1 MCALKERE
9 YLKGASGV
17 LSDLIAPPRSTKEE
31 KERAASS
38 GTATDTWRGLKSGG
52 DREGKSV

>member
-38 GTATDTWRGLKSGG
+38 GTATDTWRGLKRGG
-52 DREGKSV
+52 G